1 MQVIFS
7 DEKKWNLDGP
17 DGFDGYWRDLHKEP
31 QYFSKRNFGGGSL
44 MVWGAISYKGTLEI
58 QFASMRMN
66 SKEYTDILQCSLIPF
81 LRRFRRKKWIF
92 QQDNARIHTSNETMS
107 WFDSKHVT
115 VLDWPACSPDLNPME
130 NIWGTLVRR
139 VYAENK
145 QYDNVTELK
154 SAILKEW
161 ENLEIDL
168 IRNHI
173 TSMKKRVFE
182 VIKKLGKAI
191 NY

>member
-1 MQVIFS
+1 
-7 DEKKWNLDGP
+7 
-17 DGFDGYWRDLHKEP
+17 
-31 QYFSKRNFGGGSL
+31 
-44 MVWGAISYKGTLEI
+44 
-58 QFASMRMN
+58 
-66 SKEYTDILQCSLIPF
+66 
-81 LRRFRRKKWIF
+81 
-92 QQDNARIHTSNETMS
+92 MS